1 MIPLIIDTSV
11 ALKWLNQD
19 NEKNAEEADKILTQA
34 RSGQIE
40 LLAPELIKYEIA
52 NALLFSKKISKKDID
67 YLLNIF
73 YMLPITF
80 INDSPDLA
88 KEAYNLAADL
98 HITYYDA
105 SFMSLA
111 KQYDGVLVTEN
122 VKHQGQSANV
132 KVKSLKDY

>member
-111 KQYDGVLVTEN
+111 KQYDAHLW
-122 VKHQGQSANV
+122 
-132 KVKSLKDY
+132 